1 MVKEQEKT
9 VVDLSQHGQEFTA
22 AFGGAGGKGNRFFL
36 TNENRA
42 PIASTPGAHGQE
54 RILHL
59 ELRTM
64 AHAGLVRQRRSFL
77 KRAKKALNS
86 CGCDGCLP
94 SGGVP
99 QRREVIIAQGRLQRQ
114 ARRGCVPFHNAQTTR
129 RNRRL
134 QGSRAS
140 GRWDPQARSRCS
152 SNSMLNKRLLSSV
165 QLPTSQASSGGP
177 ISTAAWAS
185 LFCVT

>member
-1 MVKEQEKT
+1 M
-9 VVDLSQHGQEFTA
+9 DLSQHGQEFTA
-22 AFGGAGGKGNRFFL
+22 AFGGSGGKGNRFFL

-42 PIASTPGAHGQE
+42 PITSTPGAQGQE

-64 AHAGLVRQRRSFL
+64 AHAGLVRPRCSFL
-77 KRAKKALNS
+77 KELNGFEQL
-86 CGCDGCLP
+86 GCDGCLP
-94 SGGVP
+94 SGGVS
-99 QRREVIIAQGRLQRQ
+99 QRWEVIVAPSHLQRQ
-114 ARRGCVPFHNAQTTR
+114 ARRGRVPFHNAQTTR
-129 RNRRL
+129 RNHRL

-140 GRWDPQARSRCS
+140 GRSYSQHHLRCS
-152 SNSMLNKRLLSSV
+152 SNSILNKLLLSSV
-165 QLPTSQASSGGP
+165 QLLTSQGSSGGP

>member
-1 MVKEQEKT
+1 M
-9 VVDLSQHGQEFTA
+9 DLSQHGQEFTA

-42 PIASTPGAHGQE
+42 PITSTPGVQGQE
-54 RILHL
+54 RVLHL

-64 AHAGLVRQRRSFL
+64 AHAGLVRQRCSFV
-77 KRAKKALNS
+77 KELNGFERP
-86 CGCDGCLP
+86 GCDGCLP

-99 QRREVIIAQGRLQRQ
+99 QRREVIVAQSHLQRQ
-114 ARRGCVPFHNAQTTR
+114 ARRGCVPLHNAQTTC
-129 RNRRL
+129 RNRGL

-140 GRWDPQARSRCS
+140 RRSYSQPRLRCS
-152 SNSMLNKRLLSSV
+152 SSSRLNKLLLSSPLLSSV
-165 QLPTSQASSGGP
+165 QLLTSQASSGGP